1 METKPLLMD
10 FLKRLDRLVFII
22 LLAGVAFLGWKIF
35 GRKWAEYREVGQS
48 MELIR
53 NTGPSLNEARKEL
66 HLSQVPESFVPSV
79 HTELE
84 GFSVRWATPES
95 SLKPYFQAK
104 EIYLRNN
111 KRYQE
116 TDTYVFP
123 LRPKGSHHLYYDF
136 FPDSL
141 PDRRFRARLE
151 LYGLQTIHSFELPQS
166 REARQLRDSL
176 LTEWRIPLP

>member
-1 METKPLLMD
+1 MAL
-10 FLKRLDRLVFII
+10 LKRLDRLVFVF
-22 LLAGVAFLGWKIF
+22 LLVGVAFLGWKIL
-35 GRKWAEYREVGQS
+35 GRKWAEYSEVAES
-48 MELIR
+48 MDRIR
-53 NTGPSLNEARKEL
+53 NTGPSLNETRKSI
-66 HLSQVPESFVPSV
+66 HVSQVSESFIPSV
-79 HTELE
+79 HNEPE
-84 GFSVRWATPES
+84 GFSVRWVSPES
-95 SLKPYFQAK
+95 SPKPYFWGK
-104 EIYLRNN
+104 EVYLRND

-123 LRPKGSHHLYYDF
+123 LKPKGSHRLYYDF

-166 REARQLRDSL
+166 REARRLRDSL